1 MITFLYSAYI
11 KGRRQV
17 RSFRIG
23 V

>member
-17 RSFRIG
+17 WSFRIG